1 MMKEI
6 PIPFI
11 RTNQIGI
18 VVFVVLAI
26 VLQQPALIAALW
38 AVQLITLWRGIR
50 VNVFVQLASPFL
62 KHRIQ
67 GAQTEAA
74 ELSRFNNSIAVT
86 LLTVSMIAFW
96 LDPSGWSGYVA
107 AALVAVAAFVA
118 ICGFCVG
125 CFLYYQFKRLR
136 RR

>member
-1 MMKEI
+1 MKEI

-18 VVFVVLAI
+18 VVLVVLAI
-26 VLQQPALIAALW
+26 LLQQPALIAVLW
-38 AVQLITLWRGIR
+38 AVEVITLWRGIK
-50 VNVFVQLASPFL
+50 VNIFVQLASPFL
-62 KHRIQ
+62 KNRIQ
-67 GAQTEAA
+67 GAETEAA

-86 LLTVSMIAFW
+86 LLTLSLLAFW
-96 LDPSGWSGYVA
+96 LDPSGWSGYIA
-107 AALVAVAAFVA
+107 AGLVAIAAFVA